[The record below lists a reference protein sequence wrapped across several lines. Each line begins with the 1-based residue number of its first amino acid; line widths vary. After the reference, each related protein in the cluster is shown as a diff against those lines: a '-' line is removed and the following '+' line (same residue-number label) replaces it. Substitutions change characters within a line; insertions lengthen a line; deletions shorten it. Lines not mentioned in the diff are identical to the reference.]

1 MHKHGQWS
9 KSRTSIIQTWSNLA
23 RRNNHMNEFKKF
35 SSKCTSQAPG
45 ANTVIAKLLRPKGD
59 ERDCNGKLGD
69 TSKG

>member
-1 MHKHGQWS
+1 
-9 KSRTSIIQTWSNLA
+9 
-23 RRNNHMNEFKKF
+23 MNEFKKF